1 MAVPY
6 SQKLSIPTITE
17 LNRDAKLGV
26 ASGDRPLADNDNFA
40 QRQVLYAGRDCEL
53 ILVALHRRL
62 ENIYPQSVEAVEIR
76 ALIDRLSNPVA
87 NENANTASSLAVAQ
101 VISDNERPFPHY
113 LLERAAHHRVPGLVY
128 VFKKMRP
135 EIAELGGSGVLV
147 PDALRPY
154 HITCND
160 LYFGACTPKAIER
173 PHWHFKGWE
182 SYTIL
187 EGEASMLVKFHEAM
201 EWETR
206 VLHPH
211 DTILVAPGVCHWLRW
226 NTEDGY
232 AIIHKAP
239 TIPGI
244 GLPPNG
250 KQTCQ
255 TCHLYNNG
263 CILPDGFNPD

>member
-1 MAVPY
+1 MALPF
-6 SQKLSIPTITE
+6 SQKPSMPKTIAE
-17 LNRDAKLGV
+17 PNRHAELGV
-26 ASGDRPLADNDNFA
+26 ANGNRPLAPANDNFA
-40 QRQVLYAGRDCEL
+40 QCQEQRDRVL
-53 ILVALHRRL
+53 IIVALNRRL
-62 ENIYPQSVEAVEIR
+62 EDIYPQSVEAAQIR
-76 ALIDRLSNPVA
+76 DFLGRLSNNPVA
-87 NENANTASSLAVAQ
+87 NDNANTAASLTVAQ
-101 VISDNERPFPHY
+101 AVNDNEPPLAHY
-113 LLERAAHHRVPGLVY
+113 LLERAAHQRVPGLVY
-128 VFKKMRP
+128 AFKQMRP
-135 EIAELGGSGVLV
+135 EIAELGGTGVLV

-187 EGEASMLVKFHEAM
+187 EGEASMLVKFHEAI

-211 DTILVAPGVCHWLRW
+211 DTVLVAPGVCHWLRW
-226 NTEDGY
+226 HTEDGY
-232 AIIHKAP
+232 AVVHKAP

-250 KQTCQ
+250 KQTCR
-255 TCHLYNNG
+255 TCHLYKNG
-263 CILPDGFNPD
+263 CVLPEGFNPD